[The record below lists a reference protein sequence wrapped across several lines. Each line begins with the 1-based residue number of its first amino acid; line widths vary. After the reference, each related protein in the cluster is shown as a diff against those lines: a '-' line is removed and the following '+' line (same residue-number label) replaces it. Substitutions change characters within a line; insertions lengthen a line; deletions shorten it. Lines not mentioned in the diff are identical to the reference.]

1 MLPDGPSPTGTETS
15 SQETPLQQT
24 RPAMSSPQNVKHVYK
39 NMVRLCRQLP
49 EKDRASS
56 LQQVRAEFRKNKG
69 ESDPAA
75 VQKLVQKAVSSLGYL
90 RIVTPK
96 KGGSGQVGTSR
107 LVFDSERRF
116 EGRRPMT
123 NWNGS
128 NMDPDCVQKHK
139 AQLKRARFTSH
150 ADVYGNGGQF

>member
-1 MLPDGPSPTGTETS
+1 MYSG
-15 SQETPLQQT
+15 SQIYNNN
-24 RPAMSSPQNVKHVYK
+24 NVKHVYK
-39 NMVRLCRQLP
+39 NMLQLCRQLP
-49 EKDRASS
+49 ERDRLSS
-56 LQQVRAEFRKNKG
+56 LQQVRTEFRKNIG

-75 VQKLVQKAVSSLGYL
+75 VHKLVQKAVSSLGYL
-90 RIVTPK
+90 RIVTPR
-96 KGGSGQVGTSR
+96 KGGSGQAGTTR
-107 LVFDSERRF
+107 LIFDSEKRY

-139 AQLKRARFTSH
+139 AQLKRAKFKSH